1 MIEDNSILIA
11 NVIFPDNLCEEIIN
25 VYDTRAK
32 ANKSLDKFHSN
43 HFGVDRKDDA
53 CFLDDFYLELER
65 ENGNIDLVD
74 EVNNY
79 LSIALE
85 EYKENFPVLKETP
98 IRSIRQKLQKTKP
111 SGGYHKWHHEQSNLT
126 TAERVLTWTIY
137 LNSIEEGGE
146 TEFLHQSKRVK
157 AQKGRIV
164 LFPAC
169 YTHSHRG
176 NPPLESDKYILT
188 GWFILY

>member
-32 ANKSLDKFHSN
+32 ANKSLDKFY
-43 HFGVDRKDDA
+43 
-53 CFLDDFYLELER
+53 LDLER

>member
-1 MIEDNSILIA
+1 MIEDNSILVA
-11 NVIFPDNLCEEIIN
+11 NVIFPDNLCEEIVK
-25 VYDTRAK
+25 VYDTRSK

-43 HFGVDRKDDA
+43 YFGVSRKDDA
-53 CFLDDFYLELER
+53 CFLDDFYLELAR

-85 EYKENFPVLKETP
+85 EYKENFAVLKETP

-137 LNSIEEGGE
+137 LNTIEEGGE

-157 AQKGRIV
+157 AQKGSIV
-164 LFPAC
+164 LFPASF
-169 YTHSHRG
+169 THTHRG
-176 NPPLESDKYILT
+176 NPPLSGDKYILT
-188 GWFILY
+188 GWFTLY